1 MPNFYKKH
9 IVKIKKN
16 TVKMLNFWMPIHIFI
31 AILIKMKDRITE
43 GYKFYI
49 MEQNTLIRKLSTGK
63 E

>member
-1 MPNFYKKH
+1 
-9 IVKIKKN
+9 
-16 TVKMLNFWMPIHIFI
+16 MPIHIFI

-49 MEQNTLIRKLSTGK
+49 MEQNTLIRKLSSGK